1 MPATKLPPQSSTVS
15 FQCFRMSALES
26 PAVAAH
32 PLWESPAVRFT
43 RRYGSVF
50 PMKHPKGCQNSRK
63 RLFLLLPSMASSFQ
77 FLAPDAFPLFLIS

>member
-50 PMKHPKGCQNSRK
+50 QNSRK

-77 FLAPDAFPLFLIS
+77 FLALNAFPLFLIS